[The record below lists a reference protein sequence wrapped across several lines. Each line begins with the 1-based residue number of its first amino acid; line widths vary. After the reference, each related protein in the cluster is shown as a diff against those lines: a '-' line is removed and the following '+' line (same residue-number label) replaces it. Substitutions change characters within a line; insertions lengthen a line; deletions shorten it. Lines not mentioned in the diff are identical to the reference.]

1 MNAVLMQLEKCLIQ
15 VEDFLV
21 YFQSNIDMW
30 LLVIQG
36 AGEATVTYRLY
47 IKDVTAQS
55 HLLVL

>member
-1 MNAVLMQLEKCLIQ
+1 MQLEKCLIQ

>member
-1 MNAVLMQLEKCLIQ
+1 MQLEKCLIQ

-21 YFQSNIDMW
+21 YFQSSIDMW

-36 AGEATVTYRLY
+36 EGEATVTYRLY
-47 IKDVTAQS
+47 IKDVTAQN